1 MALGTILTSRWWS
14 WRSER
19 LRSIRHGFDS
29 KVSGSHG
36 ADSCK
41 GAAQDSN
48 ELRTLAA
55 TWRKVQDPQ
64 YRGNCDGDVTS
75 HDRQQAS
82 Y

>member
-1 MALGTILTSRWWS
+1 
-14 WRSER
+14 
-19 LRSIRHGFDS
+19 LRRIRYGFDS

-36 ADSCK
+36 GDSRK

-55 TWRKVQDPQ
+55 TWRKVQDSQ
-64 YRGNCDGDVTS
+64 YRGNCDGNVTS
-75 HDRQQAS
+75 DDREQAG